1 MKRAQ
6 ISTERKAE
14 LVPLKGVGEKSPLK
28 IDNSEFTIGRSK
40 NASFILKDL
49 KISRN
54 HCVISFKNGSW
65 NICAQSSCGTF
76 LNDKKLTKDVPY
88 ALKSGDIVSLGF
100 ENEYLYIFRDCEG
113 GANTMV
119 KKMCSSS
126 LPEPVKTTAIKESAP
141 SHRQKQLPQK
151 TEQTLDESFH
161 METEDSQFEANLL
174 IGLEKIDKSIPPA
187 PVKTTAVKESALSH
201 KQKKIRQKIEQT
213 QHETSIMETQ
223 HLQLEANLLNGLEK
237 IDKRYEAEQAS
248 LLRSAHRHDKRRLQ
262 EEREALE
269 RQLWREK
276 AELERSTKARMEEL
290 QRRIGEKQQA
300 EMRLAAEN
308 QALQDELH
316 KERALFKERLEK
328 EEQQVQ
334 LERKRV
340 EELVQKHEETIAS
353 LEEVHTIAGLL
364 QEQELAEK
372 SKAYEE
378 EKKTIQSALMEK
390 EKALEV
396 TEEKLKKEGEV
407 RSKFQDV
414 LESELQCSVCN
425 ELFVCATT
433 LNCTHTFCQ
442 LCITQWKE
450 RKHDCPVCRA
460 KITSETRMLILD
472 GFIDKAVEN
481 LSEEM
486 KKRRNEIVE
495 EKKIAMSALQQKPKA
510 SSSTGPR
517 RNTRQNNRTTRAS
530 NRARAAPVEI
540 SSDGEAD
547 EDSIYVSSEE
557 GWISLSDTDSN
568 SSVEGEPGEYYGGYG
583 YCYRCGR
590 RGHWARGCPN

>member
-119 KKMCSSS
+119 KKMCS
-126 LPEPVKTTAIKESAP
+126 
-141 SHRQKQLPQK
+141 
-151 TEQTLDESFH
+151 
-161 METEDSQFEANLL
+161 
-174 IGLEKIDKSIPPA
+174 SIPPA